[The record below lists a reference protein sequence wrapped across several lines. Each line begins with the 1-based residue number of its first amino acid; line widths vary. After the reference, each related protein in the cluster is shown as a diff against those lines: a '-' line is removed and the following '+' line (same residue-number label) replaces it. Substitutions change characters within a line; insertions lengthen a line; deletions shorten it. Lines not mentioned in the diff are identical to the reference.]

1 MPLNR
6 IAIFSG
12 LSVKQRQARKNFT
25 ECTRTCRSKAPTKG
39 AYGPCL
45 RSCLNPKKKA
55 SKSRRKKK

>member
-12 LSVKQRQARKNFT
+12 LSSKQRKARANFT
-25 ECTRTCRSKAPTKG
+25 ACTRTCRKDAPTKG

-45 RSCLNPKKKA
+45 RSCLNPKKKTA
-55 SKSRRKKK
+55 PRRRRK